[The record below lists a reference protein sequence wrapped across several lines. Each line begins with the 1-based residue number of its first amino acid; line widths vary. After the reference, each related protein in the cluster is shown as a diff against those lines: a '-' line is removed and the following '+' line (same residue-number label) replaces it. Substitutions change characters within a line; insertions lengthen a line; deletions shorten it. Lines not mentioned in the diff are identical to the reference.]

1 MRGVSSGW
9 GPSSKVRA
17 AMGALVAADQMIS
30 WTPDRGSSTSPT
42 PRRNVLRRT
51 EPEAPPSRPP
61 TSTTTLRERRR
72 PLVATPRDAVG
83 ACVAARI
90 ALGIVGLVP
99 LPAWAVA
106 APLIGDEFAL
116 TTPRGAW
123 IALYFYTHIALL
135 DLACAIPH
143 RPTIHRAPVQRDG
156 LGVRLNR

>member
-1 MRGVSSGW
+1 
-9 GPSSKVRA
+9 
-17 AMGALVAADQMIS
+17 
-30 WTPDRGSSTSPT
+30 
-42 PRRNVLRRT
+42 
-51 EPEAPPSRPP
+51 
-61 TSTTTLRERRR
+61 
-72 PLVATPRDAVG
+72 VG